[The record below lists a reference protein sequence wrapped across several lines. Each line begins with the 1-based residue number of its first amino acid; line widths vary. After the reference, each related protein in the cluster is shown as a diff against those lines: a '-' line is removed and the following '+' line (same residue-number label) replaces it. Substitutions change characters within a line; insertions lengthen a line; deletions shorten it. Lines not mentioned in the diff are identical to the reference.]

1 VVTIFIDAAI
11 VMYAAG
17 ADHPYR
23 SACRAIL
30 EDVGAGRLDAETS
43 VEVVQEIGHR
53 FVSIGQPERAHDL
66 TVATLDLFAPVLPI
80 THAVMRRVPALMARY
95 PRLDSRD
102 LVHVATCVH
111 EGITQIVSAD
121 RAYDDVAE
129 VTRIDPLAF
138 AS

>member
-1 VVTIFIDAAI
+1 MTVFIDAAV

-23 SACRAIL
+23 ATCRAIL
-30 EDVGAGRLDAETS
+30 EEVGAGRLDAVTS

-53 FVSIGQPERAHDL
+53 CVSIRQPERAHDL

-111 EGITQIVSAD
+111 EGIARIVSANQ
-121 RAYDDVAE
+121 AYDAVAE

-138 AS
+138 AP

>member
-1 VVTIFIDAAI
+1 MTLFVDAAV

-17 ADHPYR
+17 GDHPYR
-23 SACRAIL
+23 DACRKLLDDI
-30 EDVGAGRLDAETS
+30 GAGRLEAVTS

-53 FVSIGQPERAHDL
+53 FVSIRQPERAREL

-80 THAVMRRVPALMARY
+80 THAVMRRVPALMTRY
-95 PRLDSRD
+95 PSLDSRD
-102 LVHVATCVH
+102 LVHIATCIH
-111 EGITQIVSAD
+111 EGITDILSAD

-129 VTRIDPLAF
+129 VQRIDPLAF

>member
-1 VVTIFIDAAI
+1 MTLFVDAAV

-17 ADHPYR
+17 GDHAYR
-23 SACRAIL
+23 DVCRWIL
-30 EDVGAGRLDAETS
+30 EEVGAGRLEAVTS

-53 FVSIGQPERAHDL
+53 FVSIKQPDRAREL

-80 THAVMRRVPALMARY
+80 THAVMRRVPELMTRY
-95 PRLDSRD
+95 PSLDSRD

-111 EGITQIVSAD
+111 EGIAGILSAD
-121 RAYDDVAE
+121 RAYDHVAE
-129 VTRIDPLAF
+129 VKRIDPLAF